1 MGLEQYFKIHDY
13 LEKDIEWISTF
24 SLDGWAL
31 IWWEH
36 LLEVNRIKERKVDWD
51 KVQKYFKDKYLSSW
65 YYDNKRK
72 EFYKIKLGNKN
83 MEGHVQKFMEL
94 LRYVG
99 YIKEERVKIQ
109 SILRGLSLNY
119 RDRIEFSNIQTLEG
133 TTRIV
138 RHYYKQS
145 KGKV

>member
-1 MGLEQYFKIHDY
+1 
-13 LEKDIEWISTF
+13 
-24 SLDGWAL
+24 
-31 IWWEH
+31 
-36 LLEVNRIKERKVDWD
+36 
-51 KVQKYFKDKYLSSW
+51 
-65 YYDNKRK
+65 
-72 EFYKIKLGNKN
+72 